1 MLTRLRHRAHGQ
13 EGFTLIELLVVILII
28 GILAAVAIPA
38 FLGQKSKASD
48 ANVKS
53 DINTAQNA
61 EETYATSSASNGY
74 VAASPTN
81 NTALTAVEPVLTNAF
96 ATPENM
102 TITLP
107 SGGGYQISATDP
119 SGVSF
124 TMIRSS
130 TGGIVRQC
138 TVSTG
143 QNSGGCN
150 LSGTA
155 TTGTGTW

>member
-1 MLTRLRHRAHGQ
+1 MLTRLRYRAHGQ

-61 EETYATSSASNGY
+61 EETYATSSAGNGY
-74 VAASPTN
+74 TASQTQ
-81 NTALTAVEPVLTNAF
+81 LVAVEPVLSNAF

-102 TITLP
+102 VLSAVTTNGYTITA
-107 SGGGYQISATDP
+107 SDP
-119 SGVSF
+119 SGVTFSL
-124 TMIRSS
+124 IRGT
-130 TGGIVRQC
+130 TGSLSRTC

-143 QNSGGCN
+143 QNPGGCN
-150 LSGTA
+150 LGGTA
-155 TTGTGTW
+155 VTGTGSW

>member
-1 MLTRLRHRAHGQ
+1 MLTRLRHRASGQ

-61 EETYATSSASNGY
+61 EETYATSSAANGY
-74 VAASPTN
+74 ASTS
-81 NTALTAVEPVLTNAF
+81 AQLIAVEPVLSNAF

-102 TITLP
+102 ALTNVTQNTYTIT
-107 SGGGYQISATDP
+107 ANDP
-119 SGVSF
+119 NGVSF
-124 TMIRSS
+124 SLTRSA
-130 TGGIVRQC
+130 TGGLTRSC

-143 QNSGGCN
+143 QNPGG
-150 LSGTA
+150 
-155 TTGTGTW
+155 

>member
-1 MLTRLRHRAHGQ
+1 MLKRLRHRASGQ

-61 EETYATSSASNGY
+61 EETYSTSSAANGY
-74 VAASPTN
+74 ASTQ
-81 NTALTAVEPVLTNAF
+81 AQLVAVEPVLSNAF

-102 TITLP
+102 TLTNVAQNTYTITASDPNGVTFSLARGATGSISRTCNVP
-107 SGGGYQISATDP
+107 ANTNAGGCNVSGGGT
-119 SGVSF
+119 SGPGS
-124 TMIRSS
+124 
-130 TGGIVRQC
+130 
-138 TVSTG
+138 
-143 QNSGGCN
+143 
-150 LSGTA
+150 
-155 TTGTGTW
+155 W